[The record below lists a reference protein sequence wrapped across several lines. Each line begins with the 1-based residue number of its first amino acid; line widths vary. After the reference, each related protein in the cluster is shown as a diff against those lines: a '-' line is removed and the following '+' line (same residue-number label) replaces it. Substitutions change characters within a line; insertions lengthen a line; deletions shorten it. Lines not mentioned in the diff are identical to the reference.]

1 MDSGDWLPTVPVPF
15 FIAGQG
21 LPVEKVT
28 TPPSTACDAFLLLS
42 FGAPEGPGEVMPFLE
57 NVTRGKNVPRQQIL
71 QVARRYE
78 RFDGISPANAQLRA
92 LITAVLGQFNAR
104 GLQVSVYWGNRNW
117 HPMLQDTLRQMADD
131 GIRHALAMVT
141 SPFESAASYGQYL
154 EEIQLAAKAAGDNAP
169 EIDVLPVFFDQPGFV
184 EATADRVTSALEKIT
199 AENRQA
205 ARVVYC
211 AHSLPTAMAD
221 ESPYRQQFEQSCRL
235 VSQRV
240 GLDRWDM
247 AYQSRSGPPSQTW
260 LEPDICRHIEQLAES
275 GKLADLVIVPIGFV
289 YEHLETVFDLDEEA
303 GELCRQSG
311 INMVRA
317 ATVGCHPRFVEMI
330 GQLVSQYTSAKNS

>member
-1 MDSGDWLPTVPVPF
+1 
-15 FIAGQG
+15 
-21 LPVEKVT
+21 
-28 TPPSTACDAFLLLS
+28 
-42 FGAPEGPGEVMPFLE
+42 
-57 NVTRGKNVPRQQIL
+57 
-71 QVARRYE
+71 
-78 RFDGISPANAQLRA
+78 
-92 LITAVLGQFNAR
+92 
-104 GLQVSVYWGNRNW
+104 
-117 HPMLQDTLRQMADD
+117 LRQMADD

-154 EEIQLAAKAAGDNAP
+154 EDVQLGTKTAGGNAP
-169 EIDVLPVFFDQPGFV
+169 EIVVLPVFFDQPGFV
-184 EATADRVTSALEKIT
+184 EATADRVTSALETIA

-211 AHSLPTAMAD
+211 THSLPTAMAD
-221 ESPYRQQFEQSCRL
+221 ESPYRRQFEQACKL

-260 LEPDICRHIEQLAES
+260 LEPDICRYIEQVSES
-275 GKLADLVIVPIGFV
+275 GNVADLVIVPIGFI
-289 YEHLETVFDLDEEA
+289 YEHMETVFDLDEQA
-303 GELCRQSG
+303 GELCRRVG

-330 GQLVSQYTSAKNS
+330 AQLVSQYTPAKDP

>member
-1 MDSGDWLPTVPVPF
+1 MVPVPLF
-15 FIAGQG
+15 TIGPG
-21 LPVEKVT
+21 LPVEKAT
-28 TPPSTACDAFLLLS
+28 TSLSAACDGFLLLS
-42 FGAPEGPGEVMPFLE
+42 FGAPEGPDEVMPFLE
-57 NVTRGKNVPRQQIL
+57 NVTRGKNVPPQRIL
-71 QVARRYE
+71 QVAKHYE
-78 RFDGISPANAQLRA
+78 FFDGISPANDQLRA
-92 LITAVLGQFNAR
+92 MITAVLGRFNSM
-104 GLQVSVYWGNRNW
+104 GLQLSVYWGNRNW

-154 EEIQLAAKAAGDNAP
+154 EEVQLAAKTVGDTAP

-184 EATADRVTSALEKIT
+184 EATADRVASALEQIA

-211 AHSLPTAMAD
+211 THSLPTAMAD
-221 ESPYRQQFEQSCRL
+221 ESPYRRQFEQACRL

-260 LEPDICRHIEQLAES
+260 LEPDICRYIEQFAES
-275 GKLADLVIVPIGFV
+275 GNAADLVIVPIGFV
-289 YEHLETVFDLDEEA
+289 YEHMETVFDLDEQA
-303 GELCRQSG
+303 GELCRRVG

-330 GQLVSQYTSAKNS
+330 AELVSEYTSAKNS